1 MTSFLAGSLAN
12 AIAAG
17 FNGKLLPGTLRKVTT
32 TSRNSYGDPITSTA
46 DYAVQGLRDSYNA
59 FYRAGAGIPDDDV
72 KILLIARLC
81 GAAPAIGDRININD
95 GWFEVRKVSL
105 DPAGATYECQSFS
118 VTP

>member
-12 AIAAG
+12 AIATG

-32 TSRNSYGDPITSTA
+32 TGRDSKGDPITSTA
-46 DYAVQGLRDSYNA
+46 DYAVQGLQDNYSA
-59 FYRAGAGIPDDDV
+59 FFRAGAGIPDDDL

-81 GAAPAIGDRININD
+81 GATPAIGDHINING
-95 GWFEVRKVSL
+95 GWFQVRKVAF